1 MSKYRQKTKWRA
13 QPDGF
18 TLVELLVVIS
28 IISILMSILLP
39 TLSNA
44 REQGRR
50 VDCMSNLKQFT
61 LAWNLYAMDN
71 DDKLCSPN
79 TGWNDGSCGGNNN
92 WVADGP
98 ALPGND
104 IGGHEQAIRDGVMWS
119 YVGDAFGLFAC
130 KSTRG
135 NTSIYNRSRLRDY
148 SISNTMGG
156 GCGAVFKSLAD
167 VTRPAEKML
176 FIDAD
181 GGLRGSTG
189 SDYRFFWLIGPFRP
203 FEIKNGEPEWSFPRN
218 CDGWPLN
225 IITARHNDG
234 CNLSFADGHCEFW
247 KWKDPRTIELA
258 NGQISE
264 SKASDDNPDLERM
277 VQIIKGR

>member
-1 MSKYRQKTKWRA
+1 MSKYRRKTKWKT

-18 TLVELLVVIS
+18 TLVEILVVIS

-79 TGWNDGSCGGNNN
+79 TGWNDGSCGQSNN

-104 IGGHEQAIRDGVMWS
+104 IGGHEKAIIDGVMWP
-119 YVGDAFGLFAC
+119 YVGDAFELFGC

-181 GGLRGSTG
+181 GGLRGSRG
-189 SDYRFFWLIGPFRP
+189 SDYQFFWLIGPFRP
-203 FEIKNGEPEWSFPRN
+203 LEIKNGEPEWSFPRN
-218 CDGWPLN
+218 PDGWPLN
-225 IITARHNDG
+225 IITARHNNG

-264 SKASDDNPDLERM
+264 SAASDDNPDLQRM
-277 VQIIKGR
+277 VQLLKVR